1 VNIVFITSFATP
13 LVAQPSAVLKRNFR
27 GFCCARVMTC
37 IIICAAKKLPVSGC
51 VGEPGN
57 LTLERVKFNV
67 FFFLDTRSELSSL
80 EPLPH

>member
-1 VNIVFITSFATP
+1 
-13 LVAQPSAVLKRNFR
+13 
-27 GFCCARVMTC
+27 
-37 IIICAAKKLPVSGC
+37 LPVSGC